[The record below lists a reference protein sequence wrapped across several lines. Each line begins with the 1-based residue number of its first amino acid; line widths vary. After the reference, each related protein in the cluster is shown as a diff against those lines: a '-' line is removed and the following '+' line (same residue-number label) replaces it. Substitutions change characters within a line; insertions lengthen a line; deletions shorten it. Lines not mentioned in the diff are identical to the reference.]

1 MPRSRAVVA
10 ALVALGVLAFAAQQ
24 ARAQD
29 ADSAA
34 PVFVSART
42 DTSGEHI
49 IVTFS
54 EAVTINPAV
63 TLISDQHNVPLLDLI
78 RGVLSV
84 TIDGREDL
92 LSGAAVS
99 GSELTIRVTAPPIE
113 AGQAVSVASD
123 TVFARDLGSLFV
135 DADGNLVPPFPSQSV
150 QNLSVVPRGPR
161 VAAGPVV
168 TPTLCG

>member
-1 MPRSRAVVA
+1 MPRSRAVVG

-24 ARAQD
+24 AHAQE

-42 DTSGEHI
+42 DTSGENI

-63 TLISDQHNVPLLDLI
+63 TLISDLHNVPVLDLI

-99 GSELTIRVTAPPIE
+99 GSELTIRLTAPRIA
-113 AGQAVSVASD
+113 AGQAVRVASD
-123 TVFARDLGSLFV
+123 TVFARDGR
-135 DADGNLVPPFPSQSV
+135 APP
-150 QNLSVVPRGPR
+150 RR
-161 VAAGPVV
+161 
-168 TPTLCG
+168 C